1 MKVTICMGSRCTLLG
16 ANAIYDAV
24 ELLQDDICGPES
36 DYCSADNLEI
46 ELSQCLNTEYCNSE
60 DQAHRAPVVVIDDE
74 IIFRATPQEV
84 SAKIIE
90 KLRS

>member
-24 ELLQDDICGPES
+24 ELLQSDICGPDS
-36 DYCSADNLEI
+36 TYCSAENLEI
-46 ELSQCLNTEYCNSE
+46 ELAQCLNPEYCNPGQENSN
-60 DQAHRAPVVVIDDE
+60 APVVMIDDE

-84 SAKIIE
+84 SEKIIN